1 MDAHFDDK
9 DEDVEDDDDAGG
21 GGVSSIFVAAART
34 WGCVIKRKTAN
45 TAIDRMNA
53 IVDWSLG
60 NTVDRYRSLLR
71 RTCAMVDAFGRCFCY
86 NRAKTAR
93 AQKLLADPLIPT

>member
-1 MDAHFDDK
+1 MDAHFDDE

-21 GGVSSIFVAAART
+21 GGVFSIFVAAART
-34 WGCVIKRKTAN
+34 WGCVKRKRTK

-60 NTVDRYRSLLR
+60 NTVDWYRSLLLLLIR
-71 RTCAMVDAFGRCFCY
+71 IGRPFTSY
-86 NRAKTAR
+86 SLSTSRER
-93 AQKLLADPLIPT
+93 VSSRW

>member
-1 MDAHFDDK
+1 MDAHFGDK

-34 WGCVIKRKTAN
+34 WGCVKRKTAN

-60 NTVDRYRSLLR
+60 NTVDRY
-71 RTCAMVDAFGRCFCY
+71 
-86 NRAKTAR
+86 
-93 AQKLLADPLIPT
+93 

>member
-71 RTCAMVDAFGRCFCY
+71 RTCAMVDAFGAF
-86 NRAKTAR
+86 ATTGR

>member
-1 MDAHFDDK
+1 MDAHFDDE

-21 GGVSSIFVAAART
+21 GGVFSIFVAAARS
-34 WGCVIKRKTAN
+34 WGCVIRKTTK

-60 NTVDRYRSLLR
+60 NTVDWYRSLLLLLIR
-71 RTCAMVDAFGRCFCY
+71 IGRPFTSY
-86 NRAKTAR
+86 SLST
-93 AQKLLADPLIPT
+93 I